1 MSQDQLLQ
9 LKVNA
14 LLQKELQKIFNA
26 RKTGEDKTASI
37 KELNPSEEAKEPKSV
52 QIIQQLS
59 ERNKQYIVQ
68 YVKEHNALST
78 AQIIFYLAKHFVNKH
93 GIAKSA
99 VQQFVLDQVKIQLVK
114 SENQDQKQQTQTQDK
129 QSDQQI
135 NQQEIK
141 QLSAREIYSQKFKA
155 ATKLYQTALQKM
167 NNVDYST
174 QKPKEICLL
183 INSLETKEFNIFW
196 EQLQEIDS
204 SNSLVMHKY
213 FYYKTYSPVTQVK
226 NYNNLDKE
234 QIFKQVESQKIT
246 VINQNKQP
254 QSNNISKKIEPQ
266 LVQNSQDLKISKR
279 QKIFI
284 SMYINEHRQFSIPQ
298 IASFLIKSKLFKL
311 SHITSSELVNYISKM
326 NVSENKDQY
335 QELNQDTQL
344 SQEQELYIKKYIQ
357 EHTQITVPKMA
368 MYLLKSKQFN
378 LTNITSDQLQ
388 SYINDLNNQSNLKIK
403 NSKEIINQVPQKNNK
418 LEQSTVNSSQTT
430 KDNENIRNKAQQAT
444 YDKYTQV
451 YKTSLNRM
459 SSSRQYSNY
468 TPKQL
473 CEEIN
478 SLSLD
483 QTKIFWNYVSQQ
495 IPGVQ
500 SAIIKKYYIRNYCSS
515 LYSDFLNNNDRKHIL
530 SYIQN
535 NALTTNQQTQYLIQN
550 YFKSRRIFP
559 QKIINF
565 ITNWKYNQQLLTKSK
580 MKNQQ

>member
-1 MSQDQLLQ
+1 MSQDSLLQ

-14 LLQKELQKIFNA
+14 LLQKELQKIISA
-26 RKTGEDKTASI
+26 RKTSEDKTALI
-37 KELNPSEEAKEPKSV
+37 QELNSSDEAKEPKSV
-52 QIIQQLS
+52 QITQQLS
-59 ERNKQYIVQ
+59 EHDQKYIVQ
-68 YVKEHNALST
+68 YMKEHKALST
-78 AQIIFYLAKHFVNKH
+78 AQIIFYLAKHFQNQN

-99 VQQFVLDQVKIQLVK
+99 VQQFVLDQVKTSTIT
-114 SENQDQKQQTQTQDK
+114 SENQDYKQQTRIKDK
-129 QSDQQI
+129 QSDQKI

-155 ATKLYQTALQKM
+155 ATQFYKTVLQKM
-167 NNVDYST
+167 KNIDYST
-174 QKPKEICLL
+174 KKPKEICLL

-196 EQLQEIDS
+196 EHLLEIDS
-204 SNSLVMHKY
+204 QNSLVMHKY
-213 FYYKTYSPVTQVK
+213 FYYKTYSPVTKVQ
-226 NYNNLDKE
+226 NYNNRDKE
-234 QIFKQVESQKIT
+234 QIFKQVEGQQIK

-254 QSNNISKKIEPQ
+254 QSNNISMKIEPQ
-266 LVQNSQDLKISKR
+266 FVQDLQISKR

-284 SMYINEHRQFSIPQ
+284 QMYVNEHRQFSIPR
-298 IASFLIKSKLFKL
+298 IASFLIMSKVFKL
-311 SHITSSELVNYISKM
+311 SHITSSQLVDYISKM
-326 NVSENKDQY
+326 NVSENKDQ
-335 QELNQDTQL
+335 QLKLIQDTKL

-357 EHTQITVPKMA
+357 EHTQITVPRMA

-378 LTNITSDQLQ
+378 LTKITSAQLQ
-388 SYINDLNNQSNLKIK
+388 SYINNLNNQSNLKTN
-403 NSKEIINQVPQKNNK
+403 NSKEIINQMPQNYNK
-418 LEQSTVNSSQTT
+418 LEESTFNSSQTT
-430 KDNENIRNKAQQAT
+430 KDTKDNENTRKKVQQAT

-483 QTKIFWNYVSQQ
+483 QSKIFWNYVFQQ
-495 IPGVQ
+495 IPDVQ
-500 SAIIKKYYIRNYCSS
+500 SDIIKKYYIRNYSSS
-515 LYSDFLNNNDRKHIL
+515 LYSDCLSNNDRKYII

-559 QKIINF
+559 QKIINY
-565 ITNWKYNQQLLTKSK
+565 ITNWKYQQSLSKST
-580 MKNQQ
+580 MKNLQ